1 MESAGV
7 EVEKGFGIKERYIN
21 VIVHICG
28 ESVDEGSMVVATNQ
42 SND

>member
-7 EVEKGFGIKERYIN
+7 EVEKGFGVKERY
-21 VIVHICG
+21 IVHICG